1 MEGTKSKISL
11 RLLGLLFILGF
22 VNAIM
27 YSFPYVRY
35 VFYDQQIAAMHITNA
50 QSGYLMTIYSMAM
63 MASMIPGGIL
73 ADKVSVKKSL
83 VWSILGS
90 VIMIVIY
97 ALTMNFTVACFV
109 WLAVGLTTNF
119 AFWCAITKAV
129 GMTGNKDQ
137 QGFCYGFYY
146 ASSGIISAILNAICL
161 YASSFKKDPAESFIV
176 AMWVMAAGTLIAAL
190 LVIFCFK
197 EKEGDFSTSEDEK
210 FKIKYIGTVLKNPLT
225 WLVSLLVFCSYG
237 LYTSVSYFSP
247 YLTDVLGISLVSSSV
262 ISIVRSNLMNL
273 LSPLGGYF
281 VDKVF
286 KSSTK
291 WYVTAFGITSA
302 IYIGV
307 MLMPAGIGSGMATFI
322 SLLPSA
328 IAMMLYGV
336 IWSCLRECKFSPIY
350 TGTIIGIASIIGY
363 LPDSFYYVIFGN
375 WMDKY
380 GNNAYKMI
388 FGFLLTTAIIG
399 MIASIIIHK
408 ISHKNNIAQTE
419 TVE

>member
-1 MEGTKSKISL
+1 MESTKSKLSL

-35 VFYDQQIAAMHITNA
+35 VFYDQQIAAMNITNA
-50 QSGYLMTIYSMAM
+50 QSGYLMTIYSFAM

-90 VIMIVIY
+90 VVMIVIY

-109 WLAVGLTTNF
+109 WLGVGLTTNF

-129 GMTGNKDQ
+129 GMIGSRDQ

-146 ASSGIISAILNAICL
+146 ASSGIISAILNAVCL
-161 YASSFKKDPAESFIV
+161 YASSFKEDPAESFIV
-176 AMWVMAAGTLIAAL
+176 AMWVMAFGTLLAAL
-190 LVIFCFK
+190 LVIFFFK
-197 EKEGDFSTSEDEK
+197 EKADDFSSSEDEK
-210 FKIKYIGTVLKNPLT
+210 FKFKYVGAVLKNPLT
-225 WLVSLLVFCSYG
+225 WLISLLVFCSYG

-281 VDKVF
+281 VDKIF

-291 WYVTAFGITSA
+291 WYVIAFGITSL

-307 MLMPAGIGSGMATFI
+307 MFMPAGIGSGVATAI

-336 IWSCLRECKFSPIY
+336 IWSCLKECNFSAVY

-363 LPDSFYYVIFGN
+363 LPDSFFYVIFGN
-375 WMDKY
+375 WMDNY

-388 FGFLLTTAIIG
+388 FGFLLTIAIVG
-399 MIASIIIHK
+399 MMASILVHY
-408 ISHKNNIAQTE
+408 ISHKQKKAKA
-419 TVE
+419 V